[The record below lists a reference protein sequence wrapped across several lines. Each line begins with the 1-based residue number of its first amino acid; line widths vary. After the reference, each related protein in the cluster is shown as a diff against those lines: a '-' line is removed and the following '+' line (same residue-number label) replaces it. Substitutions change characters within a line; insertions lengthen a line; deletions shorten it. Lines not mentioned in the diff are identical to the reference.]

1 MQSEK
6 YISDTSN
13 NSKNVSTNI
22 STNIS
27 IKKSTKNNYNEL
39 DNELI
44 VPFWIN
50 DPNVLFQQQY
60 REV

>member
-6 YISDTSN
+6 YILDTSN

-27 IKKSTKNNYNEL
+27 TKKPTKNDYDEL
-39 DNELI
+39 DNEPI

-50 DPNVLFQQQY
+50 NPSSHSK
-60 REV
+60 